1 MCYIPLFKI
10 FLKKRVFIA
19 IYSGTQ
25 NKVRKALG
33 VGVGLE
39 VLEVLGVRQYWEV
52 LEVLGCWGCGS
63 IGRGGIERIG
73 FIGRFGFIGRGS
85 IGGGAVLG
93 ESAKLI
99 VVTLSA

>member
-1 MCYIPLFKI
+1 MFLLLFTPGHKI
-10 FLKKRVFIA
+10 KYEKHW
-19 IYSGTQ
+19 
-25 NKVRKALG
+25 G

-73 FIGRFGFIGRGS
+73 FIGGFGFIGRGS
-85 IGGGAVLG
+85 IDLCIAQAMRNQNLN
-93 ESAKLI
+93 SP
-99 VVTLSA
+99 TLV